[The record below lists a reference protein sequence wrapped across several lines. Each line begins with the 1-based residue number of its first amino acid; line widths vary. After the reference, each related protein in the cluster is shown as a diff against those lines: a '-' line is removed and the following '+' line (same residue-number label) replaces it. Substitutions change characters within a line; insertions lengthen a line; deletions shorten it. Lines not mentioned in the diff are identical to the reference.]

1 MQQLPQKSM
10 PEDSGDERAQP
21 PTKLPVK
28 PPMVWASSNFSGVVG
43 KGCSKQIL
51 LFHSTSSSFSE
62 DGSFS
67 MMWTCDECK
76 YENADGKNR
85 ICSMCGTCG
94 IQKKRPSHSKVA
106 SLQALD
112 EEDRSASLNMPDEG
126 VVAASPPRTGLLQA
140 VAAASP
146 PRPGL
151 LQSSTQSSM
160 RQIMARRQSSIRD
173 LSLLSPVDDCD
184 EDVLTKSLA
193 QLSIEDIGGWTCT
206 DCTFVNTKEHLMC
219 DVCGREQPSNRGD
232 QKSLLRQ
239 TSLRH
244 FFTQSTVFPDD
255 SDDSMPT
262 TLDCNQSQGYLKFA
276 QMATDKEFLE
286 SLMEE
291 QLAVLNAAA
300 TTRMDDISELRGIL
314 EEGQATLRT
323 FETFYA
329 DEMIEY
335 NAMVALQAV
344 KAEEIEDEEGEPPH
358 HALVGGRATKPG
370 AQRISPQVLEWHG
383 QQRLLDDRKKQLGDR
398 EEEIRQLQTQ
408 QQQALARILK

>member
-1 MQQLPQKSM
+1 
-10 PEDSGDERAQP
+10 
-21 PTKLPVK
+21 
-28 PPMVWASSNFSGVVG
+28 
-43 KGCSKQIL
+43 
-51 LFHSTSSSFSE
+51 
-62 DGSFS
+62 
-67 MMWTCDECK
+67 
-76 YENADGKNR
+76 
-85 ICSMCGTCG
+85 
-94 IQKKRPSHSKVA
+94 
-106 SLQALD
+106 
-112 EEDRSASLNMPDEG
+112 
-126 VVAASPPRTGLLQA
+126 
-140 VAAASP
+140 
-146 PRPGL
+146 
-151 LQSSTQSSM
+151 
-160 RQIMARRQSSIRD
+160 MARRQSSIRD
-173 LSLLSPVDDCD
+173 LSLLSPVHDCD

-383 QQRLLDDRKKQLGDR
+383 QQRLLDDWKKQLGDR
-398 EEEIRQLQTQ
+398 EEEIKQLQTQ